1 MQGGQEGRAAMAGR
15 RQRRAGV
22 LRRDRAAVG
31 DDPSLADADHPVGT
45 GGDVR
50 VMGDEDHG
58 MALSLPPDM
67 PVALEIPMMRMQ
79 ETVPPAQRARMA
91 IAATLAL
98 LGKEGSR

>member
-1 MQGGQEGRAAMAGR
+1 
-15 RQRRAGV
+15 
-22 LRRDRAAVG
+22 
-31 DDPSLADADHPVGT
+31 
-45 GGDVR
+45 
-50 VMGDEDHG
+50 